1 MSETQHIGRKIRNR
15 RDELGWT
22 LEYLAE
28 KSELSSRAL
37 EDIELGKTVDPH
49 FSTIVKIANALGM
62 DLETLNIHK
71 PAVL

>member
-37 EDIELGKTVDPH
+37 RITAQP
-49 FSTIVKIANALGM
+49 SQTSACAI
-62 DLETLNIHK
+62 
-71 PAVL
+71 P